1 MPTKKPFL
9 FTIALFSLLI
19 ITLGMMSNSLLYQNT
34 LTKSSAGNN
43 LFLSQSAFA
52 QTVTTGPG
60 SANASNGGSG
70 GDGNE
75 QTVLRQGLVASSQ
88 ARQNETSHVAVILP
102 HRDDGKSYSGILT
115 FSATQPVSVALL
127 QRLAVDNDTLA
138 QMDFKKYAGST
149 PLWIRDIPSQHNLTQ
164 TALQVISGI
173 NPDYG
178 TSTPYYSASIPFVAS
193 GVALWSHSGT
203 PFLVAYQVSAKI
215 GQPETVNNI
224 GVKDT
229 G

>member
-19 ITLGMMSNSLLYQNT
+19 ITLVMMTNSLSYQNA
-34 LTKSSAGNN
+34 LTKNIAANN
-43 LFLSQSAFA
+43 PFLSQPAFA
-52 QTVTTGPG
+52 QTVTTTDPG
-60 SANASNGGSG
+60 SANASNG

-127 QRLAVDNDTLA
+127 QRLSVNNSTLS
-138 QMDFKKYAGST
+138 QIDFKKYGGST

-164 TALQVISGI
+164 TGLQVISAI

-178 TSTPYYSASIPFVAS
+178 TSTP
-193 GVALWSHSGT
+193 
-203 PFLVAYQVSAKI
+203 
-215 GQPETVNNI
+215 
-224 GVKDT
+224 
-229 G
+229 

>member
-9 FTIALFSLLI
+9 FTIALFSLLA
-19 ITLGMMSNSLLYQNT
+19 ITLVTVSNSFSYQNAP
-34 LTKSSAGNN
+34 TKSIFNN
-43 LFLSQSAFA
+43 NQFISQPAFA
-52 QTVTTGPG
+52 QPATTMSSG
-60 SANASNGGSG
+60 SANASNGG
-70 GDGNE
+70 DGNE
-75 QTVLRQGLVASSQ
+75 QKVLRQGLVASSQ

-102 HRDDGKSYSGILT
+102 HRDDGKSYTGILT

-127 QRLAVDNDTLA
+127 QRLAVDNSTLS
-138 QMDFKKYAGST
+138 QMDFKKYSGSI

-164 TALQVISGI
+164 TGLQVISAI

-203 PFLVAYQVSAKI
+203 PFLAAYQVSAKV
-215 GQPETVNNI
+215 GHPETVNNI
-224 GVKDT
+224 EVENT